1 MWITGSQIL
10 LVGLLHRTLP
20 LDSSLQF
27 TPQHNIQSHTKYRK
41 VTPIPFDLH
50 ASVCLCTI
58 MQWFFFSYTH
68 TVLICWLFHIYAI
81 CLYLY
86 ISHQLAKFF
95 FIQLNT
101 PSHPVPFRLQK
112 NKKYIQMFFYKLNN
126 NHTLANLKN
135 YKKA

>member
-27 TPQHNIQSHTKYRK
+27 TPQHSIQSHTKSRK

-50 ASVCLCTI
+50 ASVCLCT
-58 MQWFFFSYTH
+58 MVQCFFFHIHIQWWYIDYS
-68 TVLICWLFHIYAI
+68 IYAI

-86 ISHQLAKFF
+86 INHQLTKFF
-95 FIQLNT
+95 SYSLIP

-135 YKKA
+135 YKKG